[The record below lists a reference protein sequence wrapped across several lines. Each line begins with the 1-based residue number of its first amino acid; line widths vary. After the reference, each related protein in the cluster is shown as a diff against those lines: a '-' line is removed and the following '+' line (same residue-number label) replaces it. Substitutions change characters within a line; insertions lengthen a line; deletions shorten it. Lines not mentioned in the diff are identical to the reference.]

1 MPPSQ
6 HTHSVHGSRT
16 HAPARYMDV
25 QMMHA
30 SHLFDSNNNS
40 MPPSKQA
47 VSATTEAGTST
58 NPDNECTSGES
69 EQGDED
75 GTVELKE
82 PSGARRGDHNEEYGE
97 GAEDEEVDETEMA
110 EGYGAELDMTGDEI
124 DEDMTGEES
133 DGEDEEYD
141 RRERPA
147 RDKRKEANY
156 RRKREQEMVEE
167 GASDQED
174 VEGEEDAQSVSSN
187 ASSEEE
193 NSDDPD
199 RIDPAISEEM
209 ERFAHTFKGFEK
221 RYRLVN
227 KIGEGTF
234 SSVYKAEDLL
244 YDHYDNSWDIDYK
257 DEARWAAPPSKKR
270 RTGRGNNDIE
280 PVRPKYVAIKKIYVT
295 SSPTRIQNEL
305 ELLHDLS
312 GCDSVVPLITAF
324 RYQDQVVA
332 VLPYFKHVDFR
343 EYFRELTIPH
353 IRSYFKSLFRALAHV
368 HANGIIHR
376 DIKPTNFLYDYRYG
390 RGVLVDFGLAERE
403 GTDSQYCMCQH
414 STTDRKDHRPP
425 TLTPSIGYP
434 KHETRPSRRA
444 NRAGTRG
451 FRAPEVLFKCTNQ
464 TTKIDIWSAGV
475 ILLTI
480 LSRRFP
486 FFNSSDDVDAMIEI
500 ATIFGKQRM
509 KQCAALHGCF
519 FESTIP
525 TIGERGFTLEKIV
538 LWATNRTA
546 TGSSKDN
553 KDDAK
558 LDQDEALA
566 IKFLQCCF
574 ELDPAKRSSAVE
586 ALQHEFLAGPDWESP
601 EPER

>member
-1 MPPSQ
+1 MPPSH
-6 HTHSVHGSRT
+6 HTHSTHGSRT
-16 HAPARYMDV
+16 HPPARYMDV

-30 SHLFDSNNNS
+30 SHLFNSNNNS

-47 VSATTEAGTST
+47 VSATTEGATST
-58 NPDNECTSGES
+58 NPDNEYTSGES

-75 GTVELKE
+75 DTVELRE
-82 PSGARRGDHNEEYGE
+82 PSEAGRRGYNEDDGE
-97 GAEDEEVDETEMA
+97 EVEDEEADETEMA
-110 EGYGAELDMTGDEI
+110 EGDGAELDFTGDEI
-124 DEDMTGEES
+124 DEDMAGEEV
-133 DGEDEEYD
+133 
-141 RRERPA
+141 
-147 RDKRKEANY
+147 NY
-156 RRKREQEMVEE
+156 RRKHEQEMVEE
-167 GASDQED
+167 EASDQED
-174 VEGEEDAQSVSSN
+174 IEGEEDAQSISSN

-270 RTGRGNNDIE
+270 RTGHGNHDIG

-368 HANGIIHR
+368 HDNGIIHR

-425 TLTPSIGYP
+425 TLAPSAGYP

-509 KQCAALHGCF
+509 KQCAALHGCV

-566 IKFLQCCF
+566 IKFLQRCF
-574 ELDPAKRSSAVE
+574 ELDPVKRTSAVE
-586 ALQHEFLAGPDWESP
+586 ALQHEFLASPDWESP
-601 EPER
+601 EPEH